1 MNIGIVGLPNVGKS
15 TLFRAL
21 TKKQVP
27 AENYPF
33 CTIDPNVGVVAVPD
47 ARLEKL
53 AELEDSAKI
62 VPTVVEFVDIAGLV
76 AGAHKGEGLG
86 NQFLSHIR
94 EVDAICHVVRF
105 FENDDIVHVAGRVD
119 PVRDLEIIE
128 MELAM
133 ADLQMLEHVVGRV
146 HKEARSGDKEKIKLA
161 SVLERVHAAVA
172 AGKLAKTVELTS
184 EERVLLKSFPLLT
197 AKPELTVVNVD
208 DAHAREPNLPEG
220 LRARNP
226 LVLSVKT
233 EAELSDLSRDEA
245 LEYLHEL
252 GLESTGLD
260 RLITKAYETLGLLTF
275 LTAGEKETR
284 AWTVRRGAC
293 APEAA
298 GVIHTDFEQGFI
310 RAEVVSYED
319 MVAAGSWN
327 AAREAG
333 KLRIEGKEYVMQDGD
348 VVHFRFAT

>member
-21 TKKQVP
+21 TKKNVP

-47 ARLEKL
+47 ERLEKL
-53 AELEDSAKI
+53 AVMEHSAKI
-62 VPTVVEFVDIAGLV
+62 IPTVVEFVDIAGLV

-94 EVDAICHVVRF
+94 EVDAICHVIRF
-105 FENDDIVHVAGRVD
+105 FENDDITHVAGAVD
-119 PVRDLEIIE
+119 PLRDLEIIE
-128 MELAM
+128 TELAM
-133 ADLQMLEHVVGRV
+133 ADLQMLEHLVGRV
-146 HKEARSGDKEKIKLA
+146 QKEARSGDKEKRKLSA
-161 SVLERVHAAVA
+161 ILERVHAAVA
-172 AGKLAKTVELTS
+172 EGKPAKTVQLTD
-184 EERVLLKSFPLLT
+184 EERGLLKPFPLLT

-208 DAHAREPNLPEG
+208 DAHVREPNLPDA

-233 EAELSDLSRDEA
+233 EAELSDLARDEA
-245 LEYLHEL
+245 LEYLKEL

-260 RLITKAYETLGLLTF
+260 RLITAAYEALGLLTF
-275 LTAGEKETR
+275 FTAGEKETR
-284 AWTVRRGAC
+284 AWTVRRDAL

-298 GVIHTDFEQGFI
+298 GVIHTDFEEGFI

-333 KLRIEGKEYVMQDGD
+333 KLRIEGKEYVMRGGD